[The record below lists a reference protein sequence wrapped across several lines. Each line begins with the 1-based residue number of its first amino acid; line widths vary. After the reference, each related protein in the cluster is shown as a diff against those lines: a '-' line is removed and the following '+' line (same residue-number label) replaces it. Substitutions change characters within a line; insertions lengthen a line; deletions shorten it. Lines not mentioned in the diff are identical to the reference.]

1 MTLPVPSSSVAICAA
16 ACHSGC
22 VARVCGAYVFEM
34 MKKFSYFSSCFIC
47 HLACFLQNASL
58 SHPIREKTQCCL
70 SYVFHT
76 FILLLLICYIFQR
89 FAWTSCKVSWFNI
102 MYVILS
108 KRHIDSYLCLR
119 TTVSHTTSQN
129 ALTSDICMT
138 GITSTYQ
145 MSTQRNRPTDIN
157 KPLQAVEQTVIR
169 MGANKDLWWTEDIL
183 SESLGL
189 SAFTPAEAG

>member
-1 MTLPVPSSSVAICAA
+1 
-16 ACHSGC
+16 
-22 VARVCGAYVFEM
+22 
-34 MKKFSYFSSCFIC
+34 MKKFSYFLSCFIC
-47 HLACFLQNASL
+47 HLACFLQKACALRSL
-58 SHPIREKTQCCL
+58 SHPIREKTQCGL

-76 FILLLLICYIFQR
+76 FILLLLICYIFQC
-89 FAWTSCKVSWFNI
+89 FVWTSCKVSWFNI

-108 KRHIDSYLCLR
+108 KRQIDSYLCLR
-119 TTVSHTTSQN
+119 TTVSNTTSHN
-129 ALTSDICMT
+129 ALMSDICMT

-189 SAFTPAEAG
+189 SALTPAEAG